1 MISANVV
8 NVNEI
13 ISAISLKIQEELDK
27 GENKNFKIKMGSF
40 TGSRLLSGKGPEIN
54 IQMES
59 IGNIDTR
66 SKIRIFIKWN

>member
-13 ISAISLKIQEELDK
+13 ISEISLKIQKELDK
-27 GENKNFKIKMGSF
+27 GENRNFKIRMGSF
-40 TGSRLLSGKGPEIN
+40 TGSRLLSGKGPDIS
-54 IQMES
+54 IQMDS

-66 SKIRIFIKWN
+66 AKIRIFIERN